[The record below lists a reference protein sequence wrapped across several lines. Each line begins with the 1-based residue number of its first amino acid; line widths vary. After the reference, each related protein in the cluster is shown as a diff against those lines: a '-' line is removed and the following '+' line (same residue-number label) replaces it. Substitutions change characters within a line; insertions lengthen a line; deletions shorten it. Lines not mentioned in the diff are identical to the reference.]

1 MEKRNTLQ
9 EIADNLGVTGY
20 DNTSLLIGI
29 AEYYKVDIKKSKC
42 LMYDILEAVK
52 GDPANSKNY
61 MEDIVV
67 TLSGTP
73 NSLNVI
79 EAWKNATV

>member
-1 MEKRNTLQ
+1 MANNTLQ

-29 AEYYKVDIKKSKC
+29 AEYYEVNPNRSLC
-42 LMYDILEAVK
+42 LTHDILEAIG
-52 GDPANSKNY
+52 GDAANSLNY
-61 MEDIVV
+61 LEDIVA
-67 TLSGTP
+67 TLGGSR

-79 EAWKNATV
+79 EAWKNTTR

>member
-1 MEKRNTLQ
+1 MANNTLQ

-29 AEYYKVDIKKSKC
+29 AEYYEVNPNHSKC
-42 LMYDILEAVK
+42 LMYDILDAQG
-52 GDPANSKNY
+52 GDARNSKNY
-61 MEDIVV
+61 MEDLVIA
-67 TLSGTP
+67 LHGTP

-79 EAWKNATV
+79 EAWENTTI

>member
-1 MEKRNTLQ
+1 MANNTLQ

-29 AEYYKVDIKKSKC
+29 AEYYEVNPNRSLC
-42 LMYDILEAVK
+42 LMHDILEAIG
-52 GDPANSKNY
+52 GDARNSKNY

-67 TLSGTP
+67 TLGGRRD
-73 NSLNVI
+73 SLNVI
-79 EAWKNATV
+79 EAWKNSTR

>member
-1 MEKRNTLQ
+1 MANNTIQ
-9 EIADNLGVTGY
+9 QIATNLGVTGY

-29 AEYYKVDIKKSKC
+29 AEYYGVNINRSKC
-42 LMYDILEAVK
+42 LMFDILEAAG
-52 GDPANSKNY
+52 GDARRSNNY

-67 TLSGTP
+67 TLRGSR

-79 EAWKNATV
+79 QAWENITN

>member
-1 MEKRNTLQ
+1 MANTIQ
-9 EIADNLGVTGY
+9 QIADNLGVRGY

-29 AEYYKVDIKKSKC
+29 AEYYRVNINKSNC
-42 LMYDILEAVK
+42 LMFDILEAAG
-52 GDPANSKNY
+52 GDARRSNNY

-67 TLSGTP
+67 TLRGSR

-79 EAWKNATV
+79 QAWENATI